1 MSGVWGF
8 YVKSS
13 ENEFQLVLKL
23 FEKFSLNRKIWV
35 EMAIFK
41 RLFISIIKIPY
52 AYSWVWQLSF
62 EHMTHS

>member
-23 FEKFSLNRKIWV
+23 FEKFSLNQKIWV

-41 RLFISIIKIPY
+41 ILFISIIKIPY